1 MPLSRHRRYV
11 VHRGAFFRASAMLV
25 ARLVARKRC
34 ESEDRM
40 RRRQFVSLLGGTAL
54 APLTALPV
62 YADPPGDCGI
72 PVARDDGWPIAS
84 VNDDCRSRCAVQDGR
99 SPRRFERQCAR
110 RPGRTRW
117 QVGIRAVLQG
127 SRRDQCRRVES
138 VAFDADTPHNIKSA
152 TKSVASLA
160 LGIAIDRRLIRSV
173 NEPIFSFFPEL
184 SDLRSPEKDRIQLM
198 HALTMTMGLKW
209 VEAIPSNEDDNDEV
223 RMHMA
228 SDPCRYVLG
237 LPTTAPA
244 GQEYFYN
251 TGALT
256 LVSAIVRK
264 ATGRPLDEFAR
275 ETLFQPLGITS
286 VEWVRVKGDSDAG
299 GGLRLRPRDMAKI
312 GQLVLAGGRWNDNQ
326 IVSKAWIETSTAP
339 KIEATGGQFYGYLWF
354 LGRSLPN
361 GREVHWDGALGRG
374 GQSIRIV
381 PELDLVVVVT
391 AGYYQDYSP
400 QAFQVQSGIFKD
412 VLRAVPPLG

>member
-1 MPLSRHRRYV
+1 
-11 VHRGAFFRASAMLV
+11 
-25 ARLVARKRC
+25 
-34 ESEDRM
+34 M
-40 RRRQFVSLLGGTAL
+40 RRRQFVSLLGGAAL

-62 YADPPGDCGI
+62 YADPRDGCGV
-72 PVARDDGWPIAS
+72 PVARDDGWPVVS
-84 VNDDCRSRCAVQDGR
+84 VNGDKLVDRDALCRMADRLVASSANVHAILVARAGKLV
-99 SPRRFERQCAR
+99 FERYFK
-110 RPGRTRW
+110 
-117 QVGIRAVLQG
+117 G
-127 SRRDQCRRVES
+127 SDEINGRRVES
-138 VAFDADTPHNIKSA
+138 VAFDADTLHNIKSV
-152 TKSVASLA
+152 TKTVASLA
-160 LGIAIDRRLIRSV
+160 LGIAIDRGLIRSV

-184 SDLRSPEKDRIQLM
+184 SNLRSPEKERIQLV

-237 LPTTAPA
+237 LPATAAP

-264 ATGRPLDEFAR
+264 TTGRTLDEFAH

-312 GQLVLAGGRWNDNQ
+312 GQLVLAGGRWNDSQ

-339 KIEATGGQFYGYLWF
+339 KTEATGGQFYGYLWF

-361 GREVHWDGALGRG
+361 GREVHWAGALGRG

-400 QAFQVQSGIFKD
+400 QAFQLQSGIFRD
-412 VLRAVPPLG
+412 VLRAVPLPG

>member
-1 MPLSRHRRYV
+1 
-11 VHRGAFFRASAMLV
+11 
-25 ARLVARKRC
+25 
-34 ESEDRM
+34 M
-40 RRRQFVSLLGGTAL
+40 RRRQFVSLLGGAAL

-62 YADPPGDCGI
+62 YAEPPDGCGI
-72 PVARDDGWPIAS
+72 PVARDDGWPVVS
-84 VNDDCRSRCAVQDGR
+84 VNDDKLVDRGALCRMADRLVASSVNVHAVLVARGGKLV
-99 SPRRFERQCAR
+99 FERYFK
-110 RPGRTRW
+110 
-117 QVGIRAVLQG
+117 G
-127 SRRDQCRRVES
+127 SDEINGRRVES
-138 VAFDADTPHNIKSA
+138 VAFDADTLHNIKSA
-152 TKSVASLA
+152 TKGIASLA
-160 LGIAIDRRLIRSV
+160 LGIAIDRGLIRSV

-184 SDLRSPEKDRIQLM
+184 SDLRSPEKERIQLV

-237 LPTTAPA
+237 LPATTPP

-264 ATGRPLDEFAR
+264 ATGRTLDEFAR

-312 GQLVLAGGRWNDNQ
+312 GQLVLAGGRWNDSQ

-361 GREVHWDGALGRG
+361 GREVHWAGALGRG

-400 QAFQVQSGIFKD
+400 QAFQVQSGIFRD
-412 VLRAVPPLG
+412 VLRGISPPG